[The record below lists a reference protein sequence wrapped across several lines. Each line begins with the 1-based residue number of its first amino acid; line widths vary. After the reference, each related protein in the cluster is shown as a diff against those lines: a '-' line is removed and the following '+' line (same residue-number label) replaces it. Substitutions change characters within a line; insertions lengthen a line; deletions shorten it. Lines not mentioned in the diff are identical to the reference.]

1 MAKTVFSKSP
11 YFVNVNETNLVYCS
25 INVWIYTG
33 TQTTDRPV
41 QPNYQLRSTAINE
54 TVSFEIGSLVND
66 AIQYPA
72 DSTYRTDGAWMDY
85 EVTRYYADST
95 SATSSIV
102 QLYAVDGYTY
112 FNEGSNYDPQVGLTT
127 SVNEIFAPTGDV
139 VRIPLN
145 KRQAMFYSH
154 YEGGTTPTYKASLH
168 NSDQSDGQFVYL
180 NINND
185 NVTNATVETVRGN
198 LFSNGT
204 FSDGLTGITAINS
217 ANLSIN
223 SDNELVMER
232 TDGAN
237 GSVAEIELTGLDTS
251 ETYKVSLIV
260 TDADSNA
267 DLHLEWTDDSTTD
280 NMGLVW
286 EEGVNNTTSRVD
298 AEFQP
303 AETEGLL
310 TFKIFGAVASVTI
323 DNVFIQDTNYTDNI
337 DTYRITR
344 NRENCYTSYD
354 PIKVKFVNR
363 FGAMEDLFFMK
374 RSKKTTEIDAQTY
387 QNNQILSN
395 GAYNTY
401 DHQMRRYNVTSKE
414 TLMINSGFTK
424 EDMNEAYVQL
434 LQSSKAWMEY
444 EGSLYPINIKTST
457 MSHKTTRDDRL
468 INYELEVEFAF
479 NKINTVR

>member
-33 TQTTDRPV
+33 TQTTDRPT

-85 EVTRYYADST
+85 EVTRYYSDST

-112 FNEGSNYDPQVGLTT
+112 FNEGSNYDPNIGLTT
-127 SVNEIFAPTGDV
+127 SVNEIFAPTGEV

-145 KRQAMFYSH
+145 KRQAIFYSH
-154 YEGGTTPTYKASLH
+154 YEGGTTPTYEASLH
-168 NSDQSDGQFVYL
+168 NTDQNDGQFVYL

-185 NVTNATVETVRGN
+185 NVTNAVVETVRGN
-198 LFSNGT
+198 LFNNGT
-204 FSDGLTGITAINS
+204 FSDGTTGITAVNG

-223 SDNELVMER
+223 SSNELVIER
-232 TDGAN
+232 TDAALN
-237 GSVAEIELTGLDTS
+237 RVAEIDLEGLVIGK
-251 ETYKVSLIV
+251 TYKISLIV
-260 TDADSNA
+260 TDADTNA
-267 DLHLEWTDDSTTD
+267 DLTLEWVDASGTD
-280 NMGLVW
+280 NMGTVW
-286 EEGVNNTTSRVD
+286 EEGVDPTTARVD

-303 AETEGLL
+303 TEEDGTLRLRLNGGTVEL
-310 TFKIFGAVASVTI
+310 TL
-323 DNVFIQDTNYTDNI
+323 DNIFIQDTNYTGNI
-337 DTYRITR
+337 DTYTITR
-344 NRENCYTSYD
+344 DRENCYSSYD

-363 FGAMEDLFFMK
+363 YGAMEDLFFMK

-401 DHQMRRYNVTSKE
+401 DHQMRRFNVSSKE
-414 TLMINSGFTK
+414 TLLINSGFTK

-444 EGSLYPINIKTST
+444 EGSLYPINIKTSS

>member
-33 TQTTDRPV
+33 TQTTDRPA

-85 EVTRYYADST
+85 EVTRYYSDST

-112 FNEGSNYDPQVGLTT
+112 FNEGSNYDPRIGLTT
-127 SVNEIFAPTGDV
+127 SVNEIFAPTGEV

-154 YEGGTTPTYKASLH
+154 YEGGATATYKASLH
-168 NSDQSDGQFVYL
+168 NTDQSDGQFVYL

-185 NVTNATVETVRGN
+185 NVTNAVVETVRGN
-198 LFSNGT
+198 LFNNGT
-204 FSDGLTGITAINS
+204 FSDGTTGLTAVNS
-217 ANLSIN
+217 ANISIN
-223 SDNELVMER
+223 SSNELVIER
-232 TDGAN
+232 TSGVTGDA
-237 GSVAEIELTGLDTS
+237 VEIELEGL
-251 ETYKVSLIV
+251 EVGKTYKVSVIV
-260 TDADSNA
+260 TAADAGR
-267 DLHLEWTDDSTTD
+267 DLALRWDDASGTDDLGTI
-280 NMGLVW
+280 W
-286 EEGVNNTTSRVD
+286 EEGVDSTTARVNG
-298 AEFQP
+298 EFQP
-303 AETEGLL
+303 TETDGTL
-310 TFKIFGAVASVTI
+310 TIKVMQGTGSVTI
-323 DNVFIQDTNYTDNI
+323 DNLFIQDTNYTDYI

-344 NRENCYTSYD
+344 DRESCYSSYE

-363 FGAMEDLFFMK
+363 YGAMEDLFFMK
-374 RSKKTTEIDAQTY
+374 RNKKTTEIDAQTY

-401 DHQMRRYNVTSKE
+401 DHQMRRFNVTSKE

-444 EGSLYPINIKTST
+444 EGSLYPINIKTSS